1 MDQSQ
6 TGVLGTQPSYCISS
20 TSRLLSFILTHVTH
34 SFDHWTSASILQT
47 DHHRNFTCYLQTPP
61 CLPIFTSSFCSTAG
75 DRFGSLSMDEN
86 SYRSTPSSASIS
98 YNNSGTS
105 NTNFRDSRNN
115 NSNSNSSS
123 NNTSE
128 WKKSANQ
135 NTTSRDNMY
144 SSRDHAP
151 HSNSSNSNLKAEGWR
166 GSSSN
171 LASDVSNQ
179 STVSG
184 SVLAARTAID
194 KVLRYDKSTF
204 LAVYGTVKKLPEYQE
219 APGILK

>member
-1 MDQSQ
+1 MSSHINVSSEVVHLCHITAMSPATLKLPLLDH
-6 TGVLGTQPSYCISS
+6 PSP
-20 TSRLLSFILTHVTH
+20 ILT
-34 SFDHWTSASILQT
+34 SA
-47 DHHRNFTCYLQTPP
+47 FTY
-61 CLPIFTSSFCSTAG
+61 IAG

-98 YNNSGTS
+98 YNNSGNS

-123 NNTSE
+123 NNASE
-128 WKKSANQ
+128 WKKSASQ
-135 NTTSRDNMY
+135 NTSSRDMY

-151 HSNSSNSNLKAEGWR
+151 HSNNNSNSSNSNLKAEGWR

-179 STVSG
+179 SSVSG

>member
-1 MDQSQ
+1 
-6 TGVLGTQPSYCISS
+6 
-20 TSRLLSFILTHVTH
+20 
-34 SFDHWTSASILQT
+34 
-47 DHHRNFTCYLQTPP
+47 
-61 CLPIFTSSFCSTAG
+61 
-75 DRFGSLSMDEN
+75 
-86 SYRSTPSSASIS
+86 
-98 YNNSGTS
+98 
-105 NTNFRDSRNN
+105 
-115 NSNSNSSS
+115 
-123 NNTSE
+123 
-128 WKKSANQ
+128 
-135 NTTSRDNMY
+135 MY

-151 HSNSSNSNLKAEGWR
+151 HSNSNSSNSNLKAEGWR

-179 STVSG
+179 SSVSG

>member
-1 MDQSQ
+1 MYFLPACPC
-6 TGVLGTQPSYCISS
+6 VLFVPKSRVHLICPQCVITPSPLCHL
-20 TSRLLSFILTHVTH
+20 LLSN
-34 SFDHWTSASILQT
+34 S
-47 DHHRNFTCYLQTPP
+47 N
-61 CLPIFTSSFCSTAG
+61 CSTTYFSHPDLFLTCIAG
-75 DRFGSLSMDEN
+75 DRIGSISMDEN

-98 YNNSGTS
+98 YNNSGNS

-128 WKKSANQ
+128 WKKSASQ
-135 NTTSRDNMY
+135 NTSSRDMY

-151 HSNSSNSNLKAEGWR
+151 HNNSSNSNSNLKAEGWR

-179 STVSG
+179 SSVSG